1 MMGNHRRSSSRKIRS
16 SLLFKLGIPDKQAYR
31 IAPVEQACAAAP
43 SAMKNSSRLKRR
55 SSTDNAVDEAKDGDN
70 AKVAFNEN
78 VSVMM
83 IPTRNDYSSRLRG
96 YLWYD
101 TSDLKK
107 NVFRNAYE
115 FAAEGND
122 WRRVVEEDDMYIS
135 GKTGELIHPVHIQRY
150 YQERGRGALGS
161 QPTLRIQIRD

>member
-1 MMGNHRRSSSRKIRS
+1 MGNRRSSSRKIRS

-31 IAPVEQACAAAP
+31 IAPVGQACAAAP

-55 SSTDNAVDEAKDGDN
+55 SRTVNETKDGDN

-83 IPTRNDYSSRLRG
+83 IPTRNDYSSRVRG
-96 YLWYD
+96 YLWYE
-101 TSDLKK
+101 TSDLRK

-161 QPTLRIQIRD
+161 QPSVRIQIRD

>member
-1 MMGNHRRSSSRKIRS
+1 MGNRRSRSSRKIRS

-31 IAPVEQACAAAP
+31 IVPVEHACATAP
-43 SAMKNSSRLKRR
+43 SAMKKSHVKRR
-55 SSTDNAVDEAKDGDN
+55 SRVEQKDD
-70 AKVAFNEN
+70 AKVVFNEK
-78 VSVMM
+78 VSIKM
-83 IPTRNDYSSRLRG
+83 IPTRNDYSSRIRE

-107 NVFRNAYE
+107 NVYRNAYE

-122 WRRVVEEDDMYIS
+122 WRRVIEEDDMYIS

-150 YQERGRGALGS
+150 CQERGRGALGS
-161 QPTLRIQIRD
+161 HPSLQNQIRN